1 MSRLDIILSAA
12 LTLSV
17 LLNIGLLV
25 YARTAI
31 IRIISVSEEMGDLQA
46 MVEAFT
52 GHLKAIYEL
61 EMFYG
66 DQTLQGLLEH
76 ALSFNEYMNTF
87 EDIIS
92 LTEEAIEKAPEENQE
107 ETTDD
112 EKPQEENPT

>member
-25 YARTAI
+25 YARSAI

-52 GHLKAIYEL
+52 GHLKAIYDL
-61 EMFYG
+61 E
-66 DQTLQGLLEH
+66 
-76 ALSFNEYMNTF
+76 SFMVIRPF
-87 EDIIS
+87 
-92 LTEEAIEKAPEENQE
+92 KAFWSMRFPLMSI
-107 ETTDD
+107 
-112 EKPQEENPT
+112 

>member
-25 YARTAI
+25 YARSAI

-92 LTEEAIEKAPEENQE
+92 LTEELPEENQE
-107 ETTDD
+107 ETIDD
-112 EKPQEENPT
+112 EEPEEENPT

>member
-25 YARTAI
+25 YARSAI

-46 MVEAFT
+46 MVEGFT

-76 ALSFNEYMNTF
+76 ALSFNEHMKTF
-87 EDIIS
+87 EYIIS
-92 LTEEAIEKAPEENQE
+92 LTEETPEENQE
-107 ETTDD
+107 ETIDD
-112 EKPQEENPT
+112 EEPEEENQT

>member
-25 YARTAI
+25 YARSAI

-52 GHLKAIYEL
+52 SHLKAIYEL

-76 ALSFNEYMNTF
+76 ALSFNEYMYTF

-92 LTEEAIEKAPEENQE
+92 LTEEAPEENQE
-107 ETTDD
+107 ETIDD
-112 EKPQEENPT
+112 EEPEEENPT